1 VLAAWIANALAGNE
15 APLSAWPSDIVDPL
29 VPIFCLLFLGAAF
42 VLSWRVDINEF
53 SVHHLYRN
61 RLIRCYLGASASE
74 RDVQAQPFTGFSEAD
89 DLLLKELQIP
99 LHSTDPKDARPFPI
113 LNTSLNV
120 VRGKELALQTRKAR
134 SFAFTPLYAGF
145 ARQKPERTGWQ
156 PAYALTKDAGSK
168 RPESEKGMTL
178 GTAVAISGAAA
189 SPNMGSY
196 SSPPLAFL
204 MTLFDVRL
212 GWWVGNP
219 LITKGWLRGS
229 PIIGFVSLL
238 RELLGATN
246 DENKYVY
253 LSDGGHF
260 ENLAVYE
267 LVRRGC
273 RLIVACDASC
283 DGKYGFG
290 DLHNAIER
298 CRTDFGVEIE
308 VDTCDLKPDDDGISR
323 SHFAVGKIHYVPGS
337 DKAEDDG
344 ILIYL
349 KPAILADDPADVLGY
364 KATNPHFPHDT
375 TANQW
380 FDEAHFENY
389 RALGEATGS
398 AACGTIKDSVG
409 KVLSRG
415 A

>member
-1 VLAAWIANALAGNE
+1 MADTTTWQSVFAPTKEAG
-15 APLSAWPSDIVDPL
+15 
-29 VPIFCLLFLGAAF
+29 C
-42 VLSWRVDINEF
+42 
-53 SVHHLYRN
+53 
-61 RLIRCYLGASASE
+61 
-74 RDVQAQPFTGFSEAD
+74 
-89 DLLLKELQIP
+89 
-99 LHSTDPKDARPFPI
+99 
-113 LNTSLNV
+113 
-120 VRGKELALQTRKAR
+120 
-134 SFAFTPLYAGF
+134 
-145 ARQKPERTGWQ
+145 
-156 PAYALTKDAGSK
+156 K
-168 RPESEKGMTL
+168 RPESADGMTL

-196 SSPPLAFL
+196 SAPALAFL

-219 LITKGWLRGS
+219 AHRKAWLRGS

-238 RELLGATN
+238 RELMGATN
-246 DENKYVY
+246 DDNQYVY

-283 DGKYGFG
+283 DGGYGFG

-308 VDTCDLKPDDDGISR
+308 LDTTDLKPEDGLSQG
-323 SHFAVGKIHYVPGS
+323 HFAVGKIHYTPGS
-337 DKAEDDG
+337 EANDG
-344 ILIYL
+344 VLIYL
-349 KPAILADDPADVLGY
+349 KPTLLADDPADVLGY

-389 RALGEATGS
+389 RALGEAAGS
-398 AACGTIKDSVG
+398 ATRETMAEKIQLLLGQR
-409 KVLSRG
+409 LP
-415 A
+415 